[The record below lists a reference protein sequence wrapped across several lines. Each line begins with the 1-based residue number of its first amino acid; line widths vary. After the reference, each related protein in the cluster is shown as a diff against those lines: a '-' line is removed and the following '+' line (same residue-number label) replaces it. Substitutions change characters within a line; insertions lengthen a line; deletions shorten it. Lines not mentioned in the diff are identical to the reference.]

1 MTSRKLNEPQLKEL
15 RELLDVC
22 DDLRKIF
29 GSMGQEH
36 SLTIPEI
43 VVVGN
48 QSVGKSSLLEL
59 LSGFRLPSGTGI
71 VTRCPIVL
79 QLVSGRLRN
88 SLRQKQWWT
97 KYTNPKFPKAKILK
111 IEITILI
118 K

>member
-1 MTSRKLNEPQLKEL
+1 MFRLKMSVRNLEEPQLKEL

-29 GSMGQEH
+29 GSLTEEN
-36 SLTIPEI
+36 SFTIPQV

-59 LSGFRLPSGTGI
+59 LSGFQLPAGTGI

-79 QLVSGRLRN
+79 QWVV
-88 SLRQKQWWT
+88 
-97 KYTNPKFPKAKILK
+97 A
-111 IEITILI
+111 
-118 K
+118 